1 MKTDVYSWRLSRSLK
16 QRLERAAAERDRSL
30 ADLLRQIA
38 EDWLARTPAHEDP
51 MIEEARRRA
60 LAVVGSISGG
70 DPHRAEHAG
79 EAVRARLER
88 TRLERKR

>member
-16 QRLERAAAERDRSL
+16 QRLERAAAEHDRSL

-38 EDWLARTPAHEDP
+38 EDWLARTPAREDP

-60 LAVVGSISGG
+60 LAVVGALSGG
-70 DPHRAEHAG
+70 DPHRAERAS
-79 EAVRARLER
+79 ETVRARLER
-88 TRLERKR
+88 KR